1 MKKLL
6 LLLLLTPSFFAY
18 ALSIPEPPLPCE
30 SDDITEDVERFLEG
44 FDEEEKAE
52 LYFITEQYLRHIDE
66 LHGGIFGWHC
76 CSNSL
81 LKACQE
87 LKEAE

>member
-6 LLLLLTPSFFAY
+6 LLLLLTSSFFAY
-18 ALSIPEPPLPCE
+18 ALQIPPPPLPCE
-30 SDDITEDVERFLEG
+30 SVDITEGVERFLED

-52 LYFITEQYLRHIDE
+52 LYFIAEQFLRYIDE
-66 LHGGIFGWHC
+66 RYGGTNGYHC
-76 CSNSL
+76 CSNSS

>member
-30 SDDITEDVERFLEG
+30 SDDITEDVERFLKD
-44 FDEEEKAE
+44 FDEEERAE
-52 LYFITEQYLRHIDE
+52 LYFIAEQYLRHIDE
-66 LHGGIFGWHC
+66 LNGGTFGWHC
-76 CSNSL
+76 CSNSS